1 VACGQEPTVL
11 DAIEIALRM
20 RPPAEVARKLAV
32 IQAELAARVDEPL
45 LQRRGRATV
54 LTPREYEVA
63 RAAAA
68 RERSREI
75 AARLGISV
83 RTVDT
88 QLQSVYRKLGVS
100 SRDELREIIDD
111 IAG

>member
-1 VACGQEPTVL
+1 
-11 DAIEIALRM
+11 
-20 RPPAEVARKLAV
+20 
-32 IQAELAARVDEPL
+32 
-45 LQRRGRATV
+45 V
-54 LTPREYEVA
+54 LTPREHEVA

-100 SRDELREIIDD
+100 SRDELRAVIDD
-111 IAG
+111 VAPLTRPPGPTTAMTTA